1 MSRVCAECAPLAG
14 AASVPLLLA
23 LTALSRVALHA
34 SAPPVMRRVFFL
46 LCASTMLSGS
56 VLAQGSTE
64 PPPPVTNVGPPGGG
78 MGPRGGGRP
87 GGAGGFE
94 PEVLP
99 DSLLASSLRVF
110 LDCQGGVRGCDRNF
124 FVQEMG
130 YVNWVR
136 DRFDADVHLLLTS
149 LAAGNG
155 GRAISVNFHGQKAY
169 AGKEDTLIVTT
180 LPNDAD
186 DRVRR
191 DLLRT
196 FQLGLAPFVARTPI
210 ASRMR
215 LGLTNGVVT
224 RPLNARAVRDPW
236 NLWLYRINGNM
247 SANGEQ
253 LTRRTDISTSFSANR
268 TTEAWK
274 INLSANTGYNQRD
287 FKLFVNSTTVPGARD
302 TVDETVLQRSANA
315 NALVGRTLN
324 DHWTLGTKFS
334 FGFSEVLNQKL
345 ALRVSPAI
353 EYNYFPWAEAQS
365 RQLTALYYIG
375 PNYYRYYETTVFDE
389 LEETR
394 YNQTVLFSLNQRQTW
409 GNTNMSVEGSH
420 YLHDPQR
427 NHVTVSGNVDLRL
440 GRGFSLN
447 VRGSTSRVRDQ
458 IYIAARPQSERDI
471 LTQRQ
476 QLQTNFRYSMNVG
489 VGYTFGSIYNSIVN
503 QRFSN
508 LGELGGRRFGG
519 GFGGG

>member
-1 MSRVCAECAPLAG
+1 MRLLSFVLCASAM
-14 AASVPLLLA
+14 
-23 LTALSRVALHA
+23 LSAHA
-34 SAPPVMRRVFFL
+34 SARPLAAQEPPIPPVEGSNAGPAGARR
-46 LCASTMLSGS
+46 G
-56 VLAQGSTE
+56 
-64 PPPPVTNVGPPGGG
+64 GPP
-78 MGPRGGGRP
+78 M
-87 GGAGGFE
+87 AAE
-94 PEVLP
+94 ALP
-99 DSLLASSLRVF
+99 DSLLQSSLRVF
-110 LDCQGGVRGCDRNF
+110 LDCQGGVRGCDRDF

-130 YVNWVR
+130 FVNWVR
-136 DRFDADVHLLLTS
+136 DRFDSDVHLLVTS

-155 GRAISVNFHGQKAY
+155 GRAISVNFLGQKSY
-169 AGKEDTLIVTT
+169 TGKIDTLVVTT

-210 ASRMR
+210 GARLR
-215 LGLTNGVVT
+215 LGLAPGLVT
-224 RPLNARAVRDPW
+224 RPINPRAVNDPW
-236 NLWLYRINGNM
+236 NLWIYRVNGNV
-247 SANGEQ
+247 NLTGEQ
-253 LTRRTDISTSFSANR
+253 LTSRTELTSSFVANR
-268 TTEAWK
+268 VTETWK
-274 INLSANTGYNQRD
+274 INLGVSNNYDQRN
-287 FKLFVNSTTVPGARD
+287 FQLTVASPTVPGQRD
-302 TVDETVLQRSANA
+302 TVTEVVLRRTANA
-315 NALVGRTLN
+315 NALIGRSLN

-334 FGFSEVLNQKL
+334 LGFSEPLNQKL

-365 RQLTALYYIG
+365 RQLTALYYVG

-389 LEETR
+389 EVETR
-394 YNQTVLFSLNQRQTW
+394 FNQTLLFSLTQRQTW
-409 GNTNMSVEGSH
+409 GNTNLSLEGSH
-420 YLHDPQR
+420 YLHDAQR
-427 NHVTVSGNVDLRL
+427 NHVTVSGFMDFRL

-447 VRGSTSRVRDQ
+447 LRGSASRVRDQ

-489 VGYTFGSIYNSIVN
+489 MSYTFGSIYNSIVN

-519 GFGGG
+519 FGGFGG